1 VHASAEGRD
10 ATLRILDPRDPVG
23 TAETLDHGLRAP
35 MPGRI
40 VAVLVRAGDRV
51 RRGTPLLALEAMKM
65 EHVLTAPADGIVSQ
79 IRASEGAQVAEGVTL
94 VEFEPD

>member
-1 VHASAEGRD
+1 VYTSVEGVD
-10 ATLRILDPRDPVG
+10 ATVHLLDPRDPTG
-23 TAETLDHGLRAP
+23 AAESVDHGLRAP

-65 EHVLTAPADGIVSQ
+65 EHVLTAPADGVVAA
-79 IRASEGAQVAEGVTL
+79 IRAHEGAQVAEGVTL